1 MPLTTPEEETAFV
14 ERIAEAV
21 IRRIDEREKIALL
34 ADAVL
39 ERLGEHGPHTF
50 RAQQRQE
57 HAGTDRRD
65 PKEELTAGH

>member
-39 ERLGEHGPHTF
+39 ERLGERGPHTV
-50 RAQQRQE
+50 RPHQRQAC
-57 HAGTDRRD
+57 AGRDRRD
-65 PKEELTAGH
+65 QKEELTNGH